1 MILSVRSQ
9 RDLQVASIEFS
20 ETEMAVQQVNIMFQ
34 LQALE
39 VNVMTG
45 GNCHV
50 MSEHRVTIVCE
61 MSLII
66 TLSLEREGE
75 LPSHNMTSH
84 GFYCRQREEC
94 LLFALGAL
102 LQ

>member
-9 RDLQVASIEFS
+9 RDLQVASIVVC
-20 ETEMAVQQVNIMFQ
+20 ETEMAVQHVNIMFQ

-45 GNCHV
+45 GNWHV

-66 TLSLEREGE
+66 LSSSR
-75 LPSHNMTSH
+75 T
-84 GFYCRQREEC
+84 
-94 LLFALGAL
+94 
-102 LQ
+102 